1 MAMPRDTP
9 ATLDDAARLAALDAY
24 RILDTPSEPGFDD
37 IVALAAGICGTPT
50 ALVSLVDGDRQ
61 WFKART
67 GFPLSQ
73 TGLSRSVCMHALA
86 QDDVLVVAD
95 LSVHPLTREN
105 PLVAGEPHLRFYA
118 GAVLKTP
125 GGVAFG
131 SLCVLDAVSRPAGLA
146 PHQTEALR
154 ALARQVVTLL
164 ELRRAVAERDEA
176 LATRAAA
183 ESVLHRDA
191 DRHAGLLALQG
202 AIGAA
207 AGNLDAILD
216 AAVTAAMRVIPAT
229 AGAVIEMRDGAE
241 LVYAATAG
249 ELGPFLGFR
258 VPIGGSLSGR
268 SLTEGRTLQTGDA
281 EADDRVD
288 AATAR
293 ALGIRSMVVAPIAR
307 LGEHVGVLKVQS
319 GERDAFAAHDLRSA
333 ELLAA
338 AVAAGFGDVAET
350 RSLRELE
357 ASEAMLRRAQDAA
370 SIGTFSTDI
379 ARRATTASDGFFRL
393 FGLDP
398 MPELPTALWETL
410 LVDDDR
416 ADTTGHLHG
425 APRDDASYTEYRI
438 RRADTGELRWIA
450 RSGDYVRDASGRIT
464 GLIGIAQDVSE
475 RRWDETRRTLL
486 LDLDDRFKDAEE
498 PEAVMGLAVEAL
510 AGQLDVARVGYAEID
525 PAGTHSTLARL
536 WSRRDEPELA
546 FAPARLDDFGPRLI
560 AELRDGR
567 ALMSGDLRD
576 DPRADA
582 AAVAA
587 HAALGVVATL
597 AVPVAENGQMLAIMF
612 AHHDAPRRWGA
623 HEVRLMAEVA
633 TRTRD
638 AVERVRAEVALKR
651 SEARLLLAQEV
662 GGIGTFEVPFDRD
675 ELEAST
681 QMFRLYGLPERQ
693 RCSTAYF
700 TDLVVEEDRDLVYT
714 PERRRDPT
722 TPRVAEYR
730 IRRADDGRLR
740 WIRRVSR
747 AVEGRGLVG
756 RLVGV
761 VQDVT
766 DRKLAEMA
774 LSAARDTAE
783 NANRAKSNFLAN
795 MSHEL
800 RTPLSAVIGYAEMIE
815 EELSD
820 LGQHGVLA
828 DLGKVKSNARHLLG
842 LINDVLDLSK
852 VEAGRMD
859 VIAEAVDVAEL
870 AAEVAST
877 VETLVR
883 RKDNRLVLDVAADVG
898 VLRTDGVKVKQCL
911 LNLLSNASKFTE
923 GGEIRFGIARRGRAV
938 AFRVADTGIG
948 MTEEQLG
955 RLFQRFSQADETTT
969 RKFGGTG
976 LGLALTRALAD
987 LLGGTVTVESA
998 LGAGTTFT
1006 LTLPDT
1012 PPERPHPTAD

>member
-1 MAMPRDTP
+1 MTTPRDSGST
-9 ATLDDAARLAALDAY
+9 AGVGERLAALDAY
-24 RILDTPSEPGFDD
+24 AILDTPAETGFDD
-37 IVALAAGICGTPT
+37 IVTLAADICDTPT
-50 ALVSLVDGDRQ
+50 ALVSLIDRDRQ

-67 GFPLSQ
+67 GFAPCE
-73 TGLSRSVCMHALA
+73 TGLSQSVCAHALA
-86 QDDVLVVAD
+86 QDDVLVITD
-95 LSVHPLTREN
+95 LAVHPLTREN
-105 PLVAGEPHLRFYA
+105 TLVTGEHHLRFYA

-131 SLCVLDAVSRPAGLA
+131 SLCVIDTVPRPGGL
-146 PHQTEALR
+146 TERQRDALR
-154 ALARQVVTLL
+154 ALARQVVALL
-164 ELRRAVAERDEA
+164 ELRRAIADRDAA
-176 LATRAAA
+176 LATRATA
-183 ESVLHRDA
+183 EAVLQRDA

-207 AGNLDAILD
+207 SGNLDAILD
-216 AAVTAAMRVIPAT
+216 AAVTAALRVIPAT
-229 AGAVIEMRDGAE
+229 EGAVIEMRDGAE

-249 ELGPFLGFR
+249 QLGPFLGFR
-258 VPIGGSLSGR
+258 VPISGSLSGR
-268 SLTEGRTLQTGDA
+268 SLTEGRSLTTGDA
-281 EADDRVD
+281 EADARVD

-293 ALGIRSMVVAPIAR
+293 RLGIRSMVVAPIAR
-307 LGEHVGVLKVQS
+307 LGEFFAVLKVQS
-319 GERDAFAAHDLRSA
+319 GQKDAFAAHDLRSA

-338 AVAAGFGDVAET
+338 AVAAGFGDAAET
-350 RSLRELE
+350 RSLRELR
-357 ASEAMLRRAQDAA
+357 ASEAMLRRAGEAA
-370 SIGTFSTDI
+370 AIGTFSTDI
-379 ARRATTASDGFFRL
+379 ARRATVASDGFFRL
-393 FGLDP
+393 FGLEP

-410 LVDDDR
+410 LVDEDR
-416 ADTTGHLHG
+416 ADTAGHLHG
-425 APRDDASYTEYRI
+425 APKSDASYTEYRI
-438 RRADTGELRWIA
+438 RRADTGEMRWIA
-450 RSGDYVRDASGRIT
+450 RSGDYVRDADGGIV

-486 LDLDDRFKDAEE
+486 LDLDDRFKGLDE

-510 AGQLDVARVGYAEID
+510 AAQLDVARVGYAETD
-525 PAGTHSTLARL
+525 ASGTRSTLTRL
-536 WSRRDEPELA
+536 WSRNTEPEGV
-546 FAPARLDDFGPRLI
+546 FAPTRLDDFGPRLI

-567 ALMSGDLRD
+567 AVMSGDLRD

-582 AAVAA
+582 VAVAT

-597 AVPVAENGQMLAIMF
+597 AVPVTENGRMLAIMF

-623 HEVRLMAEVA
+623 HEVRLMTEVA
-633 TRTRD
+633 TRTRE
-638 AVERVRAEVALKR
+638 AVERTRAEVALKR

-693 RCSTAYF
+693 RCSTRYF
-700 TDLVVEEDRDLVYT
+700 TDLVVEEDRALVFT

-730 IRRADDGRLR
+730 IRRADDGALR
-740 WIRRVSR
+740 WMRRVSR
-747 AVEGRGLVG
+747 AVESRGLAT

-774 LSAARDTAE
+774 LSAARDAAE
-783 NANRAKSNFLAN
+783 SANRAKSNFLAN

-800 RTPLSAVIGYAEMIE
+800 RTPLSAVIGYSEMIE
-815 EELSD
+815 EELAD
-820 LGQHGVLA
+820 LGHREVLA
-828 DLGKVKSNARHLLG
+828 DVGKVKSNARHLLG

-859 VIAEAVDVAEL
+859 VTAEAVDVAAL

-883 RKDNRLVLDVAADVG
+883 RRGNRLVLDVAADAG
-898 VLRTDGVKVKQCL
+898 AMRTDGVKVRQCL

-923 GGEIRFGIARRGRAV
+923 GGEVRLGVSRRGA
-938 AFRVADTGIG
+938 ALEFRVSDTGIG
-948 MTEEQLG
+948 MTEDQVG
-955 RLFQRFSQADETTT
+955 RLFQRFTQADETTT
-969 RKFGGTG
+969 RRFGGTG
-976 LGLALTRALAD
+976 LGLALTRAFAD
-987 LLGGTVTVESA
+987 LLGGTVTVDSA
-998 LGAGTTFT
+998 FGAGTTFT
-1006 LTLPDT
+1006 LTLPQT
-1012 PPERPHPTAD
+1012 LPPRPAAH